1 MTGER
6 ALPFRLAAGEGR
18 CCHTDAGAALE
29 ALKARLARA
38 LWVAFEFS
46 SEKVRGRTEQR
57 ELALAT
63 STSCWLRPSLT
74 DNAVGTAA
82 KDELP
87 AEQSANRA
95 AVRCRRCRQES

>member
-1 MTGER
+1 VTGER

-38 LWVAFEFS
+38 LWMAS
-46 SEKVRGRTEQR
+46 SFRRRVRGRIEQL

-63 STSCWLRPSLT
+63 STSCWLRP
-74 DNAVGTAA
+74 V
-82 KDELP
+82 
-87 AEQSANRA
+87 
-95 AVRCRRCRQES
+95 

>member
-38 LWVAFEFS
+38 LWVAS
-46 SEKVRGRTEQR
+46 SFVGGCV
-57 ELALAT
+57 AA
-63 STSCWLRPSLT
+63 SSSL
-74 DNAVGTAA
+74 NWHW
-82 KDELP
+82 P
-87 AEQSANRA
+87 H
-95 AVRCRRCRQES
+95 RRVAG